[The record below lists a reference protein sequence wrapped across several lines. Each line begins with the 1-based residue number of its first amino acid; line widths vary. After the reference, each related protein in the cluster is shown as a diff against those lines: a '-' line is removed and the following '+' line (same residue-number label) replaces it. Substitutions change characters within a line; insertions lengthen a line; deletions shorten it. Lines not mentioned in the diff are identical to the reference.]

1 MLFCKNEDRIVEYE
15 WIGISRFLN
24 GMKLSKDYIPMLE
37 DHIFTI
43 DTKKHR
49 SQKTIERNLE
59 SLISKIYNLQHV
71 NKKDK
76 QTTFVKLVV
85 IYVCSE
91 DCCHYK

>member
-1 MLFCKNEDRIVEYE
+1 MFCKNEDRIVEYE

-24 GMKLSKDYIPMLE
+24 GMKLTKDYIPMLE

-49 SQKTIERNLE
+49 SQKTIVRNLE
-59 SLISKIYNLQHV
+59 SLISKIYLQHV

-85 IYVCSE
+85 IYVC
-91 DCCHYK
+91 C